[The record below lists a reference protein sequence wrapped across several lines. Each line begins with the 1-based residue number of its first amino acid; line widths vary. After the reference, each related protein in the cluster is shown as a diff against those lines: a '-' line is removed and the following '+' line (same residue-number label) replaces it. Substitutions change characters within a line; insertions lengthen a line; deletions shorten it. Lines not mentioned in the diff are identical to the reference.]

1 LDGECDANADAAEH
15 QVIALEAKEFKVAPP
30 EDDFQT
36 LGLRPDSRWSRV
48 WQVLVAVIGLV
59 VLLPVSI
66 AIAIAT
72 KLTSRG
78 AVLYKGTRIGRNM
91 EPFHIYKFRTLL
103 LDAEQRIGARLLT
116 PGDPLYTPVGRFL
129 KRTKLD
135 EIPQLWNVVRGD
147 MNMVGPRP
155 IRPVFLATSMREIR
169 NYAARFVVRPGMT
182 GLAQLRGGYFTHPRD
197 KLRYDVL
204 YIRNRGFWLDLK
216 LVVATFVKLL
226 NRWLTLGLLL
236 GLVFLCASFVPAVF
250 RSPFELDVGGFH
262 LSPFEALGLL
272 LASVALVRQIP
283 AHRLYLY
290 RTPTNTPILCF
301 VVFSLLAGAVGG
313 DLVPRLRD
321 VAYFT
326 ASGFLLFFLVVSG
339 DVTPAFA
346 RRATRFVALAAVA
359 VAVVGILDLVLEAH
373 ASAALAGDGNGG
385 LPRLVS
391 TLGSPVALAAYLV
404 LGVPLA
410 FVELV
415 CAERREER
423 DFWLICT
430 TLVLVAVLLTQT
442 RLSLIALWV
451 TGAVFAWRVSRRA
464 FRLVLG
470 AALALLGVLV
480 LTGVLRLS
488 PADIAAEFA
497 RRVDVTAAAVDEETT
512 SLRGL
517 IGIKPGKG
525 AVSMVEVGRGPEG
538 GAARAHN
545 ENMHLTLML
554 RTGLIG
560 WALMMWVIG
569 AALLGIYRAS
579 RVVSEPRLALTLW
592 AIFSS
597 GLGFLVSMGNF
608 NSFYNP
614 TIQILFWGLL
624 GMGIGIA
631 THFGSRR
638 PRFNVLYRFGQGE

>member
-1 LDGECDANADAAEH
+1 
-15 QVIALEAKEFKVAPP
+15 VIALEAKEFKVAPP
-30 EDDFQT
+30 QDDFHD
-36 LGLRPDSRWSRV
+36 LGLRPDSRWSRI
-48 WQVLVAVIGLV
+48 WQVAVALFGLLL
-59 VLLPVSI
+59 LLPVSL
-66 AIAIAT
+66 AIAVAT

-78 AVLYKGTRIGRNM
+78 PVLYKGTRIGRNM
-91 EPFHIYKFRTLL
+91 EPFHIFKFRTLL
-103 LDAEQRIGARLLT
+103 VDAEQRIGARLLT

-197 KLRYDVL
+197 KLRYDIL
-204 YIRNRGFWLDLK
+204 YIRNRGFWIDLK
-216 LVVATFVKLL
+216 LVVATFVKLI

-236 GLVFLCASFVPAVF
+236 ALVFLGASFVPALF
-250 RSPFELDVGGFH
+250 RSPFELEVGGFH

-272 LASVALVRQIP
+272 LAAFALVRQIP

-290 RTPTNTPILCF
+290 RTPTNLPILCF
-301 VVFSLLAGAVGG
+301 ILFSIAAGLIGG
-313 DLVPRLRD
+313 DVVPRLRD
-321 VAYFT
+321 AAYFT

-339 DVTPAFA
+339 DVTPGFA
-346 RRATRFVALAAVA
+346 RRATRVVALAAVV
-359 VAVVGILDLVLEAH
+359 VAVVGILQLVLEAH
-373 ASAALAGDGNGG
+373 AVASPGGDADGG

-391 TLGSPVALAAYLV
+391 TLGSPVVLAAYLV
-404 LGVPLA
+404 LGVPLVL
-410 FVELV
+410 VELV

-423 DFWLICT
+423 DFWLICA
-430 TLVLVAVLLTQT
+430 TLVLVAILLTQT
-442 RLSLIALWV
+442 RLSLLALWL

-470 AALALLGVLV
+470 AAFALMGALV
-480 LTGVLRLS
+480 LAGALRLS
-488 PADIAAEFA
+488 PSDITAEFS
-497 RRVDVTAAAVDEETT
+497 RRLQVTAATISEE
-512 SLRGL
+512 SSGLRGL
-517 IGIKPGKG
+517 IGSDPGKG
-525 AVSMVEVGRGPEG
+525 AVAMVEVGRGPDG
-538 GAARAHN
+538 GATRVHN
-545 ENMHLTLML
+545 ENMHLTLLL

-560 WALMMWVIG
+560 WAIIMWVIG
-569 AALLGIYRAS
+569 AALAGIYRAS
-579 RVVSEPRLALTLW
+579 RRVSDQRLALILW

-624 GMGIGIA
+624 GIGTAIA
-631 THFGSRR
+631 THYAGRR
-638 PRFNVLYRFGQGE
+638 PEFNVIYRFGQGE

>member
-1 LDGECDANADAAEH
+1 
-15 QVIALEAKEFKVAPP
+15 VIALEAKEFKVALPQ
-30 EDDFQT
+30 DDLHS
-36 LGLRPDSRWSRV
+36 LGLRPDSPWSRG
-48 WQVLVAVIGLV
+48 WQVLVAVLGLLL
-59 VLLPVSI
+59 LLPVSL
-66 AIAIAT
+66 AIAVAT

-78 AVLYKGTRIGRNM
+78 PVLYRGTRIGRNM
-91 EPFHIYKFRTLL
+91 EPFHIFKFRTLL
-103 LDAEQRIGARLLT
+103 VDAEQKIGARLLT

-169 NYAARFVVRPGMT
+169 NYAARFAVRPGMT

-197 KLRYDVL
+197 KLRYDLL
-204 YIRNRGFWLDLK
+204 YMRNRASWIDLK

-236 GLVFLCASFVPAVF
+236 ALIFLCASFVPAVF
-250 RSPFELDVGGFH
+250 RSPFELEVGGFH

-301 VVFSLLAGAVGG
+301 VVFSVLAGLIAG
-313 DLVPRLRD
+313 DVVPRVRD

-326 ASGFLLFFLVVSG
+326 VSGFLIFFLVVSG
-339 DVTPAFA
+339 DVTAGFA
-346 RRATRFVALAAVA
+346 RRATRFVALAAVV
-359 VAVVGILDLVLEAH
+359 VAVVGILELVLEAH
-373 ASAALAGDGNGG
+373 AVAAPGGVGNGG
-385 LPRLVS
+385 MPRLVS
-391 TLGSPVALAAYLV
+391 TLGSPVVLAAYLV

-442 RLSLIALWV
+442 RLSLLALWL
-451 TGAVFAWRVSRRA
+451 TGGVFAWRVSRRA
-464 FRLVLG
+464 FRVVLG

-480 LTGVLRLS
+480 LAGALRLS
-488 PADIAAEFA
+488 PADIAAEFS
-497 RRVDVTAAAVDEETT
+497 RRLDVTAATLDEET
-512 SLRGL
+512 SGLRGL
-517 IGIKPGKG
+517 IGTDPGKG
-525 AVSMVEVGRGPEG
+525 AVALVEVGRGPEG
-538 GAARAHN
+538 GATRVHN
-545 ENMHLTLML
+545 ENMHLTLVL

-560 WALMMWVIG
+560 WALIMWVIG

-579 RVVSEPRLALTLW
+579 HTVSDPRLALTLW

-624 GMGIGIA
+624 GIGTAIA
-631 THFGSRR
+631 THFAGRR
-638 PRFNVLYRFGQGE
+638 PRFNVIYRFGQGE